1 MVKPIDG
8 FFRPAVIDQVFTKGH
23 DKGRPTFNT
32 MFHKSLY
39 HGLLA
44 TTVANFN
51 STYAGFYGFL
61 RGALDLPFALIQE
74 SFFEQVLEADM
85 REIKREPALK
95 AIYIAVNFFTS
106 VTLLYVTCKFG
117 ELIYWGGKSL
127 VGRATYRPF
136 GILDLLKI
144 EGMFALFTVGIDIGL
159 KIVDNMVISNNRS
172 SSRQHYH
179 ERPDFDPESSQY
191 D

>member
-1 MVKPIDG
+1 MVKPVDG
-8 FFRPAVIDQVFTKGH
+8 FFRPAVIDQVVTKGY
-23 DKGRPTFNT
+23 DNYRPTLNT
-32 MFHKSLY
+32 VFHKGLY

-74 SFFEQVLEADM
+74 SFFERVLEADM
-85 REIKREPALK
+85 HDIKKEPALK

-144 EGMFALFTVGIDIGL
+144 EGMFALCTVGIDIGL
-159 KIVDNMVISNNRS
+159 KIVDNVL
-172 SSRQHYH
+172 SSRKHDR
-179 ERPDFDPESSQY
+179 EDQY
-191 D
+191 GEDRQ